1 MHLQLLMTCPRK
13 SLGSRHGEE
22 IKSFLS
28 SQKMLGLGTP
38 DLCILSNLVKFNFWV
53 SRFTC
58 AQITSDITCLGL
70 TISMSLH
77 PFSRVH
83 NFTCSILQCNV
94 QHYWFF
100 SQKFQVVVYGQVNPL
115 LKDSSES
122 SSKTRLTVWL
132 KIHPP
137 LTSYCSGQ
145 TLFVLDLQKLHI
157 VLLSCHEF
165 LFMYQKVPY
174 QIEFQISFYVG

>member
-1 MHLQLLMTCPRK
+1 MTYPRK

-22 IKSFLS
+22 ITSFLS
-28 SQKMLGLGTP
+28 SPKMLGLGTP
-38 DLCILSNLVKFNFWV
+38 DSCILSNLAKFNFWV
-53 SRFTC
+53 SRFRC
-58 AQITSDITCLGL
+58 AQITSQITCLGL
-70 TISMSLH
+70 TISNVLK

-83 NFTCSILQCNV
+83 MLYYICSDIYGVFRQNI
-94 QHYWFF
+94 
-100 SQKFQVVVYGQVNPL
+100 QVVGYGQINPL
-115 LKDSSES
+115 LKDLSKS

-137 LTSYCSGQ
+137 LTSYCSRQ
-145 TLFVLDLQKLHI
+145 TLFMLDLQKLHI

-174 QIEFQISFYVG
+174 QIEFQVSFYVG